1 MKKNKKEVIKHSS
14 SIQISNK
21 INLLQRRSW
30 NILLANAFDS
40 LETKDEYEISIKE
53 LCFILKYNS
62 NNDLHIKKLLKSLVT
77 TSIEWNLLNKDF
89 KQEWGVVSLLA
100 QAIIINGVLTY
111 SYAPVLKRK
120 LANPS
125 MYAKI
130 NLSLQNR
137 FNSKHSLALYELFI
151 DYYNENKKYG
161 ETPFIFIDGF
171 RKLLGLGESEYSR
184 YKDLSNYV
192 IRKAIKEINE
202 KTDLYIEIEYKKEGR
217 KIVALKFIIKKNPNN
232 NIILDVFEVPQ
243 KEQKSLPIEE
253 FEIDNQELF
262 IILTTEF
269 GISKNRAI
277 NILKTTDEF
286 YIQENLD
293 VVRKG
298 IKEGKIKNI
307 PAYTVK
313 ALNED
318 FRSKKPKAQIEKEEK
333 KKQLLKD
340 EEEKQKMDELG
351 DKIYRDFINEEINPE
366 IKLLV
371 SQLDDEESLILK
383 NWINK
388 NPLYKRYKNEEDY
401 FRFNVYQ
408 SYFKKNKELNNI
420 DERFITFATNKGYKV
435 KKTSD
440 IIDKWIVL
448 NNNKKKI

>member
-1 MKKNKKEVIKHSS
+1 MEFMLKNKKEVIKASAAIH
-14 SIQISNK
+14 ISNNV
-21 INLLQRRSW
+21 NLMQRRSW
-30 NILLANAFDS
+30 NILLANAFNE
-40 LETKDEYEISIKE
+40 LEFQDEFTIRIKD
-53 LCFILKYNS
+53 LCDFLKYKG
-62 NNDLHIKKLLKSLVT
+62 NNDFYIKQLVRDLQSVT
-77 TSIEWNLLNKDF
+77 VEWNLLGKDGN
-89 KQEWGVVSLLA
+89 EWGRSVLLSGV
-100 QAIIINGVLTY
+100 IIKNGELTY
-111 SYAPVLKRK
+111 AYDPILRK
-120 LANPS
+120 KLYNPS
-125 MYAKI
+125 MYARI
-130 NLSLQNR
+130 NLSLQNKFR
-137 FNSKHSLALYELFI
+137 SKHSLALYELFI
-151 DYYNENKKYG
+151 DYFVEKKSYG
-161 ETPFIFIDGF
+161 ETPYILVDKF
-171 RKLLGLGESEYSR
+171 RKLLGLKENEYNKFKYLNDYIIKKS
-184 YKDLSNYV
+184 
-192 IRKAIKEINE
+192 IKEINE
-202 KTDLYIEIEYKKEGR
+202 KSDLFVEVKYIKNGR
-217 KIVALKFIIKKNPNN
+217 NIISLKFIIKKNPKS
-232 NIILDVFEVPQ
+232 NIKLDVFVIPK
-243 KEQKSLPIEE
+243 KEQKVLPIEE

-371 SQLDDEESLILK
+371 SQLDDEGSLILK

-440 IIDKWIVL
+440 IIDKWIVI
-448 NNNKKKI
+448 K